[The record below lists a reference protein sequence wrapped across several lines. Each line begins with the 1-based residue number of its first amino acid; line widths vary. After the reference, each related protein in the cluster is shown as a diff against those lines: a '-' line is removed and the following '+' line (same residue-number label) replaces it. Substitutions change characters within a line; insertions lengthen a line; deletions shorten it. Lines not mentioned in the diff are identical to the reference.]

1 MKLGL
6 RTGIFGGLALLTI
19 LACRLFSDAQTNPV
33 AGVVVW
39 LPEDLLGYRVET
51 GVMGKEEKKWLPT
64 DTTFL
69 KRVYTEDWLPES
81 DANYRALS
89 ATLIVAGSDSR
100 SLHRPQV
107 CLTAQHW
114 SIVKREVVRLETAG
128 GPLEVMDFHLARTI
142 RNPDG
147 SPRLDAKG
155 EAITVKAHYV
165 YWWIGPETSTPSDE
179 ERVWLEVWNSI
190 LKGRK
195 ERWAYPSVMV
205 YVDERR
211 EESESQERAYQFIR
225 KYAPDFQ
232 KSLGARDRDD
242 AVELKSIGSE

>member
-1 MKLGL
+1 MSLFWK
-6 RTGIFGGLALLTI
+6 TGTFVAMALATV
-19 LACRLFSDAQTNPV
+19 LACKVFGDSETNPV

-39 LPEDLLGYRVET
+39 LPDELVGYEIDT
-51 GVMGKEEKKWLPT
+51 GVMGEEEKRWLPA

-69 KRVYTEDWLPES
+69 KRVYVEDWLPEQ
-81 DANYRALS
+81 DARFRALS
-89 ATLIVAGSDSR
+89 ATLIVAGADSR

-114 SIVKREVVRLETAG
+114 TIEKREVVRLETRG
-128 GPLEVMDFHLARTI
+128 GPLEVMDFHLVRSV
-142 RNPDG
+142 RNQDG
-147 SPRLDAKG
+147 SARRDVNG
-155 EAITVKAHYV
+155 EPLQLRAHYI
-165 YWWIGPETSTPSDE
+165 YWWIGPDASTPSDE

-205 YVDERR
+205 WVDDRK
-211 EESESQERAYQFIR
+211 EEGEARDRAFDFIR

-232 KSLGARDRDD
+232 KSLGAGDRED
-242 AVELKSIGSE
+242 AVKLKSIGTK